1 VAAPDKMGV
10 HRFGA
15 LCVIAACFAAVG
27 QGSLPSLSVE
37 ADSVTFDLRS
47 NSSVSKDITISDG
60 RIRIEAGE
68 GRSTGGQAGDGG
80 SWELRG
86 GVRVAIDSARLSG
99 DAATFRYS
107 GGQVTFGE
115 ITGDPVEFESPG
127 ATAMA
132 VRGTAGKISFDREQ
146 AVLAATGNASFVM
159 GAQEVACDWTFNL
172 VDRTASGSG
181 EGDDKCVVRIP
192 IRRR

>member
-1 VAAPDKMGV
+1 MTASKTIRVD
-10 HRFGA
+10 RLCA
-15 LCVIAACFAAVG
+15 LCAIAACFAAMG
-27 QGSLPSLSVE
+27 QGPQPSLSVE

-47 NSSVSKDITISDG
+47 NSSVSKDVTISDG
-60 RIRIEAGE
+60 RVRIEAGE
-68 GRSTGGQAGDGG
+68 GRSTGGETGDG

-86 GVRVAIDSARLSG
+86 GVRIAIDSARMSG

-127 ATAMA
+127 ATATA
-132 VRGTAGKISFDREQ
+132 VRGTAGKISFDRAQ

-159 GAQEVACDWTFNL
+159 GAQEVDCDWTFNL